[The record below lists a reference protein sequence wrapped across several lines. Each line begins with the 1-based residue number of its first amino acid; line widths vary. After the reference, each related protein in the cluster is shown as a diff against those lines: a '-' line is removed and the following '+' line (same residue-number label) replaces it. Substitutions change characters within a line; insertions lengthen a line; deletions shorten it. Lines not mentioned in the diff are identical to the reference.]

1 MIGPSGWI
9 DHECA
14 SSSRQLGQL
23 NSGGTCGSCI
33 CCNSPCSTGDRNPG
47 FTLYQPRFLDTWTLL
62 SFIGAATERI
72 RLFPD
77 VAALP
82 LRPPAM
88 LAKAAASLDLLT
100 QGHVELGLGAGA
112 FWEPIAAMGGPHR
125 SKRKSVAVLSEAC
138 VSARPSAIAS
148 TNWAYVTPG
157 AAPCAVPSPGRP

>member
-1 MIGPSGWI
+1 MLHRVFQDSPTHQHV
-9 DHECA
+9 HETRA
-14 SSSRQLGQL
+14 
-23 NSGGTCGSCI
+23 CGSRGGI
-33 CCNSPCSTGDRNPG
+33 
-47 FTLYQPRFLDTWTLL
+47 TLYQPRFLDTWTLL

-112 FWEPIAAMGGPHR
+112 SWEPIAAMGGRAVSRSPCPH
-125 SKRKSVAVLSEAC
+125 VPVHHAGTVGADGDF
-138 VSARPSAIAS
+138 P
-148 TNWAYVTPG
+148 WAP
-157 AAPCAVPSPGRP
+157 VPSRPPA